1 MMQTEGGGGG
11 GPRLV
16 ARFDGGGR
24 PPGRSRFCSPAPRPT
39 PRFVTTRRFLRAR
52 ARAGAGVQPSSD
64 RSHMPLP
71 VRRLLRGPVINAHHR
86 FTSLRC

>member
-1 MMQTEGGGGG
+1 M
-11 GPRLV
+11 RLLL
-16 ARFDGGGR
+16 ASFLGSRRRSGS
-24 PPGRSRFCSPAPRPT
+24 SRFCSPAPRPT